1 MKSMKNVHVALVV
14 KNMFD
19 LVSKEIY
26 EKYERKNLTDSEIE
40 KCKMNGSEIFKKYDN
55 LS

>member
-1 MKSMKNVHVALVV
+1 
-14 KNMFD
+14 MFD

-26 EKYERKNLTDSEIE
+26 DKYERKNLTDSEIE
-40 KCKMNGSEIFKKYDN
+40 KCKMNGSEIFKNYDN